1 MGKLNYTTA
10 EINELLDKIHDIN
23 FTATQINNLL
33 TSVKPRLTYEAK
45 TSGINSFSDLTT
57 WLNDKLSETSVYGVR
72 FLLFKPSST
81 FNYYSSGRVY
91 SVQLSKA
98 GDNQNA
104 MAVITQL
111 SGAGSSSY
119 PNMTYIRKNGNS
131 WASAPTS
138 IVQ

>member
-23 FTATQINNLL
+23 FTATQINSLL
-33 TSVKPRLTYEAK
+33 TSVKPRLTYETN
-45 TSGINSFSDLTT
+45 TSGISSFADLTA
-57 WLNDKLSETSVYGVR
+57 WLDTELSGMSVYAVR
-72 FLLFKPSST
+72 FLLFKPTAS
-81 FNYYSSGRVY
+81 FNYYASGRVY
-91 SVQLSKA
+91 SVQISKA
-98 GDNQNA
+98 GSSENA

-119 PNMTYIRKNGNS
+119 PNLTYIRKNGNT
-131 WASAPTS
+131 WNANPTV